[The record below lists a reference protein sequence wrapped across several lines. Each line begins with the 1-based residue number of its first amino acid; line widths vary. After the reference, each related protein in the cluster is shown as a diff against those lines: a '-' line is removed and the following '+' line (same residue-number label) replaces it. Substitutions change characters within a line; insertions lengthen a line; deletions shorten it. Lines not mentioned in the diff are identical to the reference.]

1 MEFHY
6 HETDRDVLILN
17 ADRELDS
24 WVSGRSIE
32 DLQRVIDAG
41 ARKLAIDCSRLG
53 YVSSIGIATLIRL
66 YKRVVEHGGHMK
78 LVGVQPPLARL
89 LEITRLKQVFQVY
102 PTLDEALRAFRT
114 ETLPP
119 PPDRSSFTVDR

>member
-24 WVSGRSIE
+24 YVSRRLLD
-32 DLQRVIDAG
+32 DLQRVIDGG
-41 ARKLAIDCSRLG
+41 ARKLAIDCSQLG
-53 YVSSIGIATLIRL
+53 YVSSIGIASLIRL
-66 YKRVVEHGGHMK
+66 YKRIVEQGGHMK
-78 LVGVQPPLARL
+78 LVGVQAPLDRL

-102 PTLDEALRAFRT
+102 PTLDDALRAFRT
-114 ETLPP
+114 E
-119 PPDRSSFTVDR
+119 S